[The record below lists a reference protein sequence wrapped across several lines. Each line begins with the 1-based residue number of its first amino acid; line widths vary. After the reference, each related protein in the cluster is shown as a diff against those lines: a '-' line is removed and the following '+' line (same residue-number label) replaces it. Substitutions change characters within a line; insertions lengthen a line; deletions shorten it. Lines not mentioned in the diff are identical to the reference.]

1 MKRNLYILA
10 LLFVLT
16 NCQRISTKEE
26 SYNQVIYDIMDVVI
40 KDQKLKLNYGLNIE
54 PEQNFGNE
62 HTDQENFELL
72 LAELASKKNNQKT
85 DAINW
90 RLQLNSQTLLADLTR
105 EDISEMIEQK
115 EKLKGFT
122 WDNSKLGFDLSNKKD
137 WYSFSIPL
145 FSKDRKSAVMMIRN
159 LCSGLCGEGKTIFL
173 TKKEGKWTSEVGMIW
188 MH

>member
-10 LLFVLT
+10 LLFILIS
-16 NCQRISTKEE
+16 CGQISTKEE
-26 SYNQVIYDIMDVVI
+26 SYNQEIYDIMYMVI

-54 PEQNFGNE
+54 LEQNFGIE
-62 HTDQENFELL
+62 RTDKENFELL

-85 DAINW
+85 DSIN
-90 RLQLNSQTLLADLTR
+90 RGLQLNSQTLLADLTR

-122 WDNSKLGFDLSNKKD
+122 WDNSKLGFDLSNKNN

-145 FSKDRKSAVMMIRN
+145 FSKDKKNVVMMIRD
-159 LCSGLCGEGKTIFL
+159 LCSGLCGGGKTIFL
-173 TKKEGKWTSEVGMIW
+173 TEKDGKWTSSIGAIW
-188 MH
+188 IH